1 MPIPLGIL
9 SAAGFIAP
17 SGGSYDLL
25 STQILTSNQASVTF
39 AGLAAFAANYE
50 HLQIR
55 TTCRTAE
62 SIGATD
68 IVLQFN
74 SDTTYNYSFHLLVG
88 NGSAV
93 NSFAGVNQS
102 FIKGGCFASDSMSS
116 AGTFGAGVT
125 DILDAFNSSKFTTT
139 RSLTGK
145 TAPGNEIQLFSGSWR
160 NIAPISSIRLFPLTA
175 TTLVTGSRFSVY
187 GLRKV

>member
-9 SAAGFIAP
+9 AAAGFIAP

-25 STQILTSNQASVTF
+25 STTILTSNQASVTF
-39 AGLAAFAANYE
+39 ASLGTYAADYQ

-55 TTCRTAE
+55 TTCRIAA
-62 SIGATD
+62 SNAPMD

-74 SDTTYNYSFHLLVG
+74 GDTSSSYSLHLLVG
-88 NGSAV
+88 TGSAV
-93 NSFAGVNQS
+93 LSFAGINQT
-102 FIKGGCFASDSMSS
+102 FIKGPCIASNSLAAD
-116 AGTFGAGVT
+116 GNFGAGVT

-145 TAPGNEIQLFSGSWR
+145 TETAAEIQLFSGSWR
-160 NIAPISSIRLFPLTA
+160 NTSSISSIRLFPEQA
-175 TTLVTGSRFSVY
+175 TTLVTGSRFSLY